1 MAKSSNIYQII
12 FLFFLLITFVLGG
25 YIYSTM
31 DLKHI
36 IAKMEGFEDGA
47 ASGKYIVTDVDGDG
61 NVEKNMQIV
70 TDSNSKSPSTL
81 PVPATPE
88 GCPDLLI
95 QRGTAFFLYNTKL
108 PLTPGANPM
117 IFNSLEEYGTYF
129 NSLKNTGRNC
139 PPLFLQQE
147 NNSQGS
153 DVYRIRPSPYNPFA
167 GVPANSPLVQ
177 PYNGQI
183 INELDASRDNGYNQN
198 MYPGFDPDGL
208 FIGRMT
214 EIDQIHYSTE
224 NTQLSDNPMDSNWG
238 GILHTQAQ
246 VDSGKYVEN
255 EVDRT
260 NYATPKGAQMLP
272 IYGPARPYP

>member
-1 MAKSSNIYQII
+1 MAKSSNIYQIT

-36 IAKMEGFEDGA
+36 IAKMEGFENGD
-47 ASGKYIVTDVDGDG
+47 ASKKYIVTDP
-61 NVEKNMQIV
+61 QYQ
-70 TDSNSKSPSTL
+70 SPAPT
-81 PVPATPE
+81 TPE

-95 QRGTAFFLYNTKL
+95 QRGAAFFLYNTKM
-108 PLTPGANPM
+108 PITPGANPM
-117 IFNSLEEYGTYF
+117 IFNSLEEYGVYF
-129 NSLKNTGRNC
+129 NTLKNTGRNC

-147 NNSQGS
+147 NNAQGS
-153 DVYRIRPSPYNPFA
+153 DVYRIRPSPFNPFA
-167 GVPANSPLVQ
+167 GVPSNSALVQ
-177 PYNGQI
+177 PYDGQI

-214 EIDQIHYSTE
+214 EIDKIHYSTE
-224 NTQLSDNPMDSNWG
+224 NAKVSDNPMDSNWG

-246 VDSGKYVEN
+246 VDSGKYIEN
-255 EVDRT
+255 EVTRT
-260 NYATPKGAQMLP
+260 NYVTPKGSQMLP
-272 IYGPARPYP
+272 IYGPPRPYP